1 MIKTKILESL
11 CKEDLERQIN
21 DFCKENNIYENVL
34 IDMKYS
40 TILYHGRVFLY
51 SVLLIYRTF

>member
-40 TILYHGRVFLY
+40 TILYHGRVFFH